1 MANQKTTKSAA
12 KQTPPGDDGY
22 EDRIPETY
30 NRIFQT
36 WSSFRQ
42 DLEGQIDENL
52 KKQQKMYDDFFGR
65 WNRLSGEVGN
75 RLSREGANEAQRELY
90 NVWRNYSNK
99 IGPRMTKAM
108 TEGLQ
113 GYGSI
118 SASLQKYS
126 SKVSSEAQNLA
137 QGKSDPR
144 KVEELYESWLDFGRT
159 IKRQMDSAMNQ
170 EWMEMEQLSRTWLE
184 FNNRVGQ
191 LMSNVSEK
199 TGDYTDFARNW
210 QKLSQDMS
218 NSLNGVM
225 SGTTQDMDKLQKTWA
240 TYYARVEKE
249 MMHLADDIGMGYEDL
264 YTRLLDQQSKSLE
277 QMSQWWQT
285 ASEAARKEMSALQS
299 RMVELEKRIRETT
312 H

>member
-1 MANQKTTKSAA
+1 MASHKTTKAA
-12 KQTPPGDDGY
+12 SKQNPPNDDGY
-22 EDRIPETY
+22 EERIPETY

-36 WSSFRQ
+36 WTSLRQ

-52 KKQQKMYDDFFGR
+52 KKQQRMYDDFFGR
-65 WNRLSGEVGN
+65 WNRLSGEVGS
-75 RLSREGANEAQRELY
+75 RLSKEGVNEAQKELY

-99 IGPRMTKAM
+99 IGPRLNKAM
-108 TEGLQ
+108 AEGMQ

-126 SKVSSEAQNLA
+126 NKVGSEAQNLM

-144 KVEELYESWLDFGRT
+144 RLEELYDAWLEFGRI
-159 IKRQMDSAMNQ
+159 IKRQMDSTMTQ
-170 EWMEMEQLSRTWLE
+170 EWSEMEQLSKTWFE

-191 LMSNVSEK
+191 LMPRASEAG
-199 TGDYTDFARNW
+199 GDYADFAKNW
-210 QKLSQDMS
+210 QRLSQEMS
-218 NSLNGVM
+218 DSLNNVVNGT
-225 SGTTQDMDKLQKTWA
+225 SGDMDKLQKTWA
-240 TYYARVEKE
+240 GYYARVEKE

-285 ASEAARKEMSALQS
+285 ASEAARKELNALQS
-299 RMVELEKRIRETT
+299 RMLDLEKRVKETT
-312 H
+312 R